1 MTNLLM
7 ENLYDEELE
16 FLTDESEDFWDW
28 TGFAKGAGR
37 GFGGA
42 AGGALGGLAGSY
54 LGRRVFGK
62 DSTAS
67 KIATAIGTLGGAT
80 LGRGI
85 AGGFLDREIEEILSD
100 NEFEILSPKQKY
112 DNNRL
117 MEYLGY
123 AAANTQSEA
132 EAEAFVGALVPLAA
146 RLNPR
151 TAPIIKLSSPGF
163 ISGLSGATKLLH
175 RNLSSRPLI
184 RTFPT
189 ILRRTSAKV
198 DRQIQQRKRVT
209 PKTAVNTLANQ
220 AYQVIRNS

>member
-16 FLTDESEDFWDW
+16 FLMDEDENFWDW
-28 TGFAKGAGR
+28 KGFAKGAGR

-54 LGRRVFGK
+54 LGSRVFGK

-80 LGRGI
+80 LGRGF
-85 AGGFLDREIEEILSD
+85 AGGFLDREMEWELDSAEI
-100 NEFEILSPKQKY
+100 EILSPKQQY
-112 DNNRL
+112 DNHKL

-123 AAANTQSEA
+123 AAANTESEA

-151 TAPIIKLSSPGF
+151 TASIIKRSSPGF
-163 ISGLSGATKLLH
+163 IGGLSAATKILH
-175 RNLSSRPLI
+175 RNPRTRHLI
-184 RTFPT
+184 HTFPT
-189 ILRRTSAKV
+189 ILRRTSAEIN
-198 DRQIQQRKRVT
+198 RQLQQGKNVT
-209 PKTAVNTLANQ
+209 PKTAVNTLADR
-220 AYQVIRNS
+220 AYWVMRSP